1 MLKIAEKGTIFCFTL
16 EKVEK
21 SAFFLPPRSE
31 ICRHLRRVVPTAYR
45 PKFRFFWGPEKSKI
59 LHFFWHLRDPE
70 ISCPDKDF
78 QKSGLLRKV
87 AKSRDFV
94 SGQRFQQVTYGSLW
108 DAKNSTFR
116 TFSRFLRFSGF
127 LWFFRISQDFEIS
140 GLLRTCPESTTFGTS
155 ELDFWGPKKFKIS
168 DIPDIS
174 FGHGIQC
181 RHGLEIGVICT
192 YFFVFFVCKK
202 NEKIYLF
209 GLNHLSNCW
218 LLNAVGS
225 LRPIQFQHV

>member
-21 SAFFLPPRSE
+21 SAFFLPPPIE

-78 QKSGLLRKV
+78 QKSALLRKV
-87 AKSRDFV
+87 PKSGDLV
-94 SGQRFQQVTYGSLW
+94 SGTRFQDLTYGSLW

-127 LWFFRISQDFEIS
+127 LWFFRISQDFRIS
-140 GLLRTCPESTTFGTS
+140 GLFRKRRESTILDTS
-155 ELDFWGPKKFKIS
+155 ELDFWGPKNSRFRTFRTQVS
-168 DIPDIS
+168 DIDS
-174 FGHGIQC
+174 SVDRGHVCGI
-181 RHGLEIGVICT
+181 ICT
-192 YFFVFFVCKK
+192 YFSEFFVCKK
-202 NEKIYLF
+202 IGKIYLF
-209 GLNHLSNCW
+209 GLNHLVT
-218 LLNAVGS
+218 AG
-225 LRPIQFQHV
+225 